1 MPAEDLLRYVSGPLP
16 FSPWWLWAG
25 VTLIAAVIG
34 WLAGIFVCT
43 MPPARLRG
51 MPVIGGLHARL
62 LRRRFA
68 RSVAAICGQHR
79 SGAISARQAA
89 AAISRT
95 LRSFLFLATGTRAQY
110 LHVGDIAS
118 SDLAP
123 AGPLFEA
130 LGDIQFNTESRI
142 DVGAVGRSTEELIRS
157 WS

>member
-1 MPAEDLLRYVSGPLP
+1 MPADDLLRYVSGPLP
-16 FSPWWLWAG
+16 FSPWWLWAA
-25 VTLIAAVIG
+25 VCLIVAVIA
-34 WLAGIFVCT
+34 WLTGVFVWT
-43 MPPARLRG
+43 MPPARLRA
-51 MPVIGGLHARL
+51 MPVIGGLHGRL
-62 LRRRFA
+62 LRWRFA
-68 RSVAAICGQHR
+68 RSVARICGQHR

-118 SDLAP
+118 GDLAS

-130 LGDIQFNTESRI
+130 LGDIQFNAESRV

>member
-1 MPAEDLLRYVSGPLP
+1 MPADDLLRFVSGPLP
-16 FSPWWLWAG
+16 FSAWWLWVG
-25 VTLIAAVIG
+25 LFLIVAVIC
-34 WLAGIFVCT
+34 WLAGIFVWT
-43 MPPARLRG
+43 MPPARLRA

-68 RSVAAICGQHR
+68 RSVVRICGQYR
-79 SGAISARQAA
+79 SGAISARQAG

-95 LRSFLFLATGTRAQY
+95 LRSFLFMATGTRAQY

-118 SDLAP
+118 GELAP
-123 AGPLFEA
+123 AGPLLEA
-130 LGDIQFNTESRI
+130 LGDIQFNGDSRV